1 MANHNYDWVK
11 DRIQIISMI
20 EYLDS
25 IYDGSEEA
33 SDKLKEHSLEV
44 KVGDNQLNI
53 QLDRYNFDAIYNML
67 LSLRNINTLKMKSE

>member
-25 IYDGSEEA
+25 IYDGSKKAAER
-33 SDKLKEHSLEV
+33 LKEINLKLEV
-44 KVGDNQLNI
+44 GSEEVNILLDADN
-53 QLDRYNFDAIYNML
+53 FSAVYNML
-67 LSLRNINTLKMKSE
+67 LTLRDINSQKMN

>member
-25 IYDGSEEA
+25 IYDGSKKA
-33 SDKLKEHSLEV
+33 ADRLKEINLKLEV
-44 KVGDNQLNI
+44 GSEEINILLDADN
-53 QLDRYNFDAIYNML
+53 FSAIYNML
-67 LSLRNINTLKMKSE
+67 LTLRDINSQKMN

>member
-25 IYDGSEEA
+25 IYDGSKKA
-33 SDKLKEHSLEV
+33 ADRLKEINLKLEV
-44 KVGDNQLNI
+44 GSEEVDILLDADN
-53 QLDRYNFDAIYNML
+53 FSAVYNML
-67 LSLRNINTLKMKSE
+67 LTLRDINSRKMN

>member
-25 IYDGSEEA
+25 IYDGSKKA
-33 SDKLKEHSLEV
+33 ADRLKEINLQL
-44 KVGDNQLNI
+44 KVGSEEVNILLDADN
-53 QLDRYNFDAIYNML
+53 FSAVYNML
-67 LSLRNINTLKMKSE
+67 LTLRDINSRKMN

>member
-25 IYDGSEEA
+25 IYDGSKKA
-33 SDKLKEHSLEV
+33 ADRLKEINLKLEV
-44 KVGDNQLNI
+44 GSEEINILLDADN
-53 QLDRYNFDAIYNML
+53 FSAVYNML
-67 LSLRNINTLKMKSE
+67 LTLRDINSQKMN

>member
-25 IYDGSEEA
+25 IYDGSKKA
-33 SDKLKEHSLEV
+33 ADRLKEINLKLEV
-44 KVGDNQLNI
+44 GSEEVNIILDADN
-53 QLDRYNFDAIYNML
+53 FSAVYNML
-67 LSLRNINTLKMKSE
+67 LTLRDINSQKMN

>member
-25 IYDGSEEA
+25 IYDGSKKA
-33 SDKLKEHSLEV
+33 ADRLKEINLKLEV
-44 KVGDNQLNI
+44 GSEEVNILLDADN
-53 QLDRYNFDAIYNML
+53 FSAIYNML
-67 LSLRNINTLKMKSE
+67 LTLRDINSQKMN

>member
-25 IYDGSEEA
+25 IYDGSKKAAER
-33 SDKLKEHSLEV
+33 LKEINLKLEV
-44 KVGDNQLNI
+44 GSEEVNILLDADN
-53 QLDRYNFDAIYNML
+53 FSAIYNML
-67 LSLRNINTLKMKSE
+67 LTLRDINSQKMN

>member
-25 IYDGSEEA
+25 IYDGSKKDA
-33 SDKLKEHSLEV
+33 DRLKEINLKLEV
-44 KVGDNQLNI
+44 GSEEVNILLDADN
-53 QLDRYNFDAIYNML
+53 FSAVYNML
-67 LSLRNINTLKMKSE
+67 LTLRDINSQKMN

>member
-25 IYDGSEEA
+25 IYDGSKKA
-33 SDKLKEHSLEV
+33 ADRLKEINLKLEV
-44 KVGDNQLNI
+44 GSEEVNILLDADN
-53 QLDRYNFDAIYNML
+53 FSAVYNML
-67 LSLRNINTLKMKSE
+67 LTLRDINSQKMN